1 MAKDQKDAEPTTEDK
16 SAHDHRLGESRQMMT
31 RNVLQCVT
39 PTPSGICDGRFD
51 SLSHG
56 GALEHVRDRHAESH
70 ACEVVQRAP

>member
-1 MAKDQKDAEPTTEDK
+1 
-16 SAHDHRLGESRQMMT
+16 MT
-31 RNVLQCVT
+31 RKVLRCVT

-70 ACEVVQRAP
+70 ACEMVQRAPWMRSTDRVSPDSSNFLATSDD